1 MNSIM
6 KIKLEKLRSAFAV
19 LDSVAAV
26 AALESSQHVRFKRTD
41 AELAMSL
48 TGTALA
54 ESRVAL
60 SEPGKWTAYVD
71 RRALKAFL
79 ATARKDEIEVFVDK
93 SGTILMKA
101 GQRLEIPARAVVA
114 GYESWK
120 PVGEYDLAPELKAA
134 VGVAVKYLPSAAG
147 AESVEA
153 VNFVKGYGVVATDTI
168 FLMAHLAASIKQ
180 SFFLPAAVA
189 QFLASSGGKLA
200 TDDRGAGAVTP
211 DGHVFQPRSAD
222 LDNYPLDMCKA
233 SLAAALKSPTVA
245 EASAEDL
252 LEVITTASQFLVD
265 KAEDAKV
272 ESAAKGIS
280 FTVDLGAGK
289 FQKTIPAKLV
299 NGMAA
304 AVWPIRRLQPWL
316 EFAAGFKARVEIA
329 KTANATCFRFLDR
342 KVRNALVFADV

>member
-1 MNSIM
+1 M
-6 KIKLEKLRSAFAV
+6 KIKLEKLKSAFAV
-19 LDSVAAV
+19 CDAVVAV
-26 AALESSQHVRFKRTD
+26 AALESSQHVRLKRTD
-41 AELAMSL
+41 SELSLAL
-48 TGTALA
+48 TGISFA
-54 ESRVAL
+54 ESRVAVA
-60 SEPGKWTAYVD
+60 EPGKWTAHVD

-79 ATARKDEIEVFVDK
+79 ATARKDEVEVFVDK
-93 SGTILMKA
+93 SGAILMKA

-120 PVGEYDLAPELKAA
+120 PVGEYDLSPELKAA

-168 FLMAHLAASIKQ
+168 FLAAYLSPSIKQ

-222 LDNYPLDMCKA
+222 LDNYPLDMCKT
-233 SLAAALKSPTVA
+233 SLAIALKSPTVA

-252 LEVITTASQFLVD
+252 LEVIQTASQFLVD

-272 ESAAKGIS
+272 EPAAKGIS

-289 FQKTIPAKLV
+289 FQKTVPAKLV

-304 AVWPIRRLQPWL
+304 AVWPIRRLAPWL
-316 EFAAGFKARVEIA
+316 ERAAACQARVEIA
-329 KTANATCFRFLDR
+329 KTANATCLRYLDGKIR
-342 KVRNALVFADV
+342 SALVFADL